1 MGALPDLITIRGIEV
16 FAFHGV
22 LASEKEIGQRFLI
35 DVELSMDLAPAGASD
50 SLAETVDYGVLAQR
64 IHDVVL
70 AERWDLIER
79 VATRVAETVLED
91 TRVGA
96 VAATVHKPAAP
107 ITVGFSDVTVTV
119 RRGRS

>member
-1 MGALPDLITIRGIEV
+1 MADSIAITGIEV

-22 LASEKEIGQRFLI
+22 LASEREIGQRFLI

-64 IHDVVL
+64 IHDVVA

-107 ITVGFSDVTVTV
+107 IAVGFSDVSVTV

>member
-1 MGALPDLITIRGIEV
+1 MKLADLITIKGIEV

-22 LASEKEIGQRFLI
+22 LSSEKESGQLFLV
-35 DVELSMDLAPAGASD
+35 DVELSMDLALAGASD
-50 SLAETVDYGVLAQR
+50 SLADTVDYGLLAQR
-64 IHDVVL
+64 IHDVV
-70 AERWDLIER
+70 ASERWDLIER

-107 ITVGFSDVTVTV
+107 ITVGFSDVSVTV